1 MKDAQQRQKLV
12 NDLAQA
18 MPAIFDRFPIEL
30 AFGDAS
36 PAIGDWSDPTDSG
49 MLVTGDGV
57 GCKSGV
63 YFFGTPEAQILY
75 IGKATRN
82 NLHHR
87 VWDHVK
93 TPSIR
98 EDGWRTFPNHRFTG
112 FANDKNLV
120 PHVQDGEAR
129 IAVITVSD
137 PVMVSL
143 IEVYLLTAH
152 MKRHGALPA
161 FNRQIG

>member
-1 MKDAQQRQKLV
+1 MDFKEAFILV
-12 NDLAQA
+12 MDLAQA
-18 MPAIFDRFPIEL
+18 MPAIFDRVKIEL
-30 AFGDAS
+30 AFGDAN
-36 PAIGDWSDPTDSG
+36 PAIGDWSDPSRPG

-63 YFFGTPEAQILY
+63 YFFGSPEREILY

-87 VWDHVK
+87 VWDHVN

-98 EDGWRTFPNHRFTG
+98 EDGRLTFPKHRFTG
-112 FANDKNLV
+112 FEQGKNPM
-120 PHVQDGEAR
+120 PHIHSGEAR

-137 PVMVSL
+137 PVVVSL
-143 IEVYLLTAH
+143 IEVYLHTAH
-152 MKRHGALPA
+152 VKRHGRLPA